1 MNANLDAFLAQAYAV
16 MQGDPLPPMAPRF
29 QSRTASLQVV
39 RPEAGSPSTP
49 PAEAATGSRRDG
61 SPPRVH
67 VGVDLGTAY
76 TVLAVLDE
84 HMQPLAG
91 AYRFAQV
98 VRDGLVVDFNG
109 AIQLLQEM
117 KRTVEKRLG
126 FELLSAATTFPP
138 GVSPHE
144 VRATQHVVR
153 AAGFE
158 CEQTID
164 EPTAA
169 NAVLQ
174 VKDGAVV
181 DVGGGTTG
189 IAIFRDGE
197 VVYTADEPTGGTH
210 FSLVIAGAL
219 GLAFEDAETF
229 KKTEANYQRLFPI
242 VRPVMEKVGTI
253 VARHAAAHAVQAIYL
268 VGGTACFPGMDQ
280 VVEEVTGIR
289 TVIPGYPLFVTPLGT
304 AMYNIPERDEVQYG
318 R

>member
-1 MNANLDAFLAQAYAV
+1 MNPTLDAFLASANAV
-16 MQGDPLPPMAPRF
+16 MQGDPLPPFGPPFRKTPA
-29 QSRTASLQVV
+29 LQVI
-39 RPEAGSPSTP
+39 RPEAGDPLVAS
-49 PAEAATGSRRDG
+49 AAAPEFSYRAGP
-61 SPPRVH
+61 PPRVH

-76 TVLAVLDE
+76 TVLAVLDTDL
-84 HMQPLAG
+84 HPLAG

-109 AIQLLQEM
+109 AITLLQDL
-117 KRTVEKRLG
+117 KRQVEKRLG
-126 FELLSAATTFPP
+126 FELVSAATTFPP
-138 GVSPHE
+138 GVPPNE

-158 CEQTID
+158 CEQAVD

-189 IAIFRDGE
+189 IAVFRNGE

-210 FSLVIAGAL
+210 FTLVVAGAL
-219 GLAFEDAETF
+219 GLSFEEAEAF
-229 KKTEANYQRLFPI
+229 KKNGAHHQRLYPI

-253 VARHAAAHAVQAIYL
+253 VARHTAAHKVKTIYL
-268 VGGTACFPGMDQ
+268 VGGTACFPGIDK
-280 VVEEVTGIR
+280 VVEDVTGIA
-289 TVIPGYPLFVTPLGT
+289 TVIPGYPLFVTPLGA
-304 AMYNIPERDEVQYG
+304 AMYNLPERDEVSYG